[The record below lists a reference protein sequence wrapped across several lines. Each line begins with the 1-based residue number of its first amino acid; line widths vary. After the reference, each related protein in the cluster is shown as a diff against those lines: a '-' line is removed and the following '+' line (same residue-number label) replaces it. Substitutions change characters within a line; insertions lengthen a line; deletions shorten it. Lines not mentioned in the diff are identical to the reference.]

1 MTLHTLTGSDEPVEP
16 SGIQPGQ
23 STQSCAIQAV
33 GTLLSE
39 SPLAHEQFREAR
51 HDKAEADRLE
61 AEAAQAGQRSAAAE
75 ARAAAE
81 RRKANP
87 HERINRRLGTVVAA
101 ALALLDALP
110 AYWSAQA
117 FGLDQTS
124 TVILTVLL
132 CAALG
137 GAMWLLDLFSRQGRR
152 SALRILEGILGAGF
166 VTMFA
171 LRLQYLQV
179 TGGKGSGPRRLKPWP
194 SPPSRRRWWPWGT
207 WCCPIGR
214 PRLSQAPSA
223 WPGRRRTP
231 GLRTTPPPRAPR
243 PPGPG
248 PRSRTPSS
256 PGPCPA
262 SPPTSATRS
271 SSRRSARPLTP
282 CSPVSNPRLPR
293 STRAGQ
299 PFLPTQGSTR
309 QPKENT

>member
-137 GAMWLLDLFSRQGRR
+137 GAMWLLDLFSLQGRR

-179 TGGKGSGPRRLKPWP
+179 TGGEGFWP
-194 SPPSRRRWWPWGT
+194 AAIEALALTAVSAALVAVGYVV
-207 WCCPIGR
+207 
-214 PRLSQAPSA
+214 LSH
-223 WPGRRRTP
+223 RTP
-231 GLRTTPPPRAPR
+231 KAVASAERLAWQAAHSGAADDAAAARAKAA
-243 PPGPG
+243 
-248 PRSRTPSS
+248 RSRAAFEDTVVTW
-256 PGPCPA
+256 A
-262 SPPTSATRS
+262 
-271 SSRRSARPLTP
+271 
-282 CSPVSNPRLPR
+282 VS
-293 STRAGQ
+293 
-299 PFLPTQGSTR
+299 R
-309 QPKENT
+309 QPADIGHEEFLQAIGQAIDTLLTR